1 MSYHCFLPVFS
12 GAGLDGFR
20 LGWSGWIQT
29 AVVWMGAGRR
39 AQGAGCRGA
48 GAQGAGCRGAGFRV
62 QSAEGKNFGQNV

>member
-29 AVVWMGAGRR
+29 AGWSGWAQGAGRR
-39 AQGAGCRGA
+39 AQGAG
-48 GAQGAGCRGAGFRV
+48 AQGSGYRAQRV
-62 QSAEGKNFGQNV
+62 KTSGKMFE